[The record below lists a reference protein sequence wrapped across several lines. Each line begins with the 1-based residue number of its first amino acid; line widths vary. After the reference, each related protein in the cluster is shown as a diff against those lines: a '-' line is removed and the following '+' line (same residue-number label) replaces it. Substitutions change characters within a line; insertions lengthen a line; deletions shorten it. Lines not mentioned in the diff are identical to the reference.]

1 VAGLAPEILL
11 IRISILYDT
20 SARDLEP
27 LPARTAFRIIVY
39 AGVPLGGLMTHPKA
53 LACVVLVHSLFLGA
67 LVVRAGDEIP
77 KAAWKRPIG
86 APLSNSGTK
95 KPALDAAHIDN
106 GYWQGAPVGGFGS
119 GTFSRTYRGDFARWH
134 IKAGVHKYQTE
145 WANQFAMFQQ
155 SEGDSQGVAKVLTAA
170 HPDSGALSS
179 WSWDYPTGA
188 GDYYALY
195 PKSWF
200 DYRWD
205 KFPAHVVLEQFSPIL
220 PDNYKESS
228 YPVAIYRWHAEN
240 PTQHRVTVSVLLS
253 WKDMLGQFRTFDRDL
268 RGAINAG
275 NRNRAAKEPLGSD
288 GTMKGIVLDRDH
300 LDKSVTEE
308 WDGQFAIAALESTGV
323 ELSYQTS
330 FVSNGD
336 GREVWAPFSKDGR
349 LSNDD
354 NSWTSSDEPLA
365 AAIALR
371 FTLEPGE
378 KRVVPMAIAWDLP
391 IVQFGSGRKWYRRY
405 TDFYGTSGLNA
416 WAIARDALKNAAT
429 WSDAIDSWQA
439 RYTNDDSKPL
449 WYRGMLFNELY
460 VLADAGSFYGRP
472 VGSDSKAPPVYSF
485 MECYDYPYYETLDV
499 RFYGSM
505 PLLKFWPD
513 LEKGVMREFA
523 ATVPQEANEKMEWT
537 WKTLEARQLTFR
549 IRKAKGAVPHDLGVP
564 QEDPFKQINQFSWQD
579 TNGWKDLNP
588 KFVLMVYRDFVFTG
602 RKDDS
607 FLRDTW
613 PAVQESLAY
622 LNKYDRDGDGLPE
635 NEGYPDQTYDTWL
648 VKGESAYSDGL
659 FLAALR
665 SAEEIAKQLGE
676 TAAAKQYHDHFAK
689 AQASYIKKLWNGE
702 YFRYDTQSEYRDNIQ
717 ADQLAGQWY
726 AGMTGLGDIVPR
738 EMRAKALKKIFA
750 YNVMKF
756 ADGTMGALNG
766 IAADGTLVTTNE
778 QVQEVWTG
786 TTFGLAALM
795 LAEGL
800 KDEAYKT
807 AWGIYHTSYE
817 TKGYWFRTPEAWDI
831 TGNYRASMYMRP
843 AAIWAME
850 MTEPPKTEPP
860 K

>member
-1 VAGLAPEILL
+1 VTRLKSFAYLSLL
-11 IRISILYDT
+11 H
-20 SARDLEP
+20 AF
-27 LPARTAFRIIVY
+27 LPVS
-39 AGVPLGGLMTHPKA
+39 M
-53 LACVVLVHSLFLGA
+53 
-67 LVVRAGDEIP
+67 VRAGDEIP

-86 APLSNSGTK
+86 APLTNAGTK

-145 WANQFAMFQQ
+145 WVDQFAMFQK
-155 SEGDSQGVAKVLTAA
+155 SEGESEGVAKVLTSAR
-170 HPDSGALSS
+170 PDGPALQS
-179 WSWDYPTGA
+179 WSWDYPVGA

-195 PKSWF
+195 PKSWY

-205 KFPAHVVLEQFSPIL
+205 KFPAHVVVEQFSPIL

-228 YPVAIYRWHAEN
+228 YPVAVYRWHADN
-240 PTQHRVTVSVLLS
+240 PTNRRVTVSVLLS
-253 WKDMLGQFRTFDRDL
+253 WKNMLGQFRTFDRDL
-268 RGAINAG
+268 RGAIHAG
-275 NRNRAAKEPLGSD
+275 NRNHSAKDTLGSD
-288 GTMKGIVLDRDH
+288 GTMKGVILDRNH
-300 LDKSVTEE
+300 LDKSVQEE
-308 WDGQFAIAALESTGV
+308 WDGQFAIAALESPGV
-323 ELSYQTS
+323 EVTYQTTFS
-330 FVSNGD
+330 ANRD
-336 GREVWAPFSKDGR
+336 GSDVWTPFSKDGR
-349 LSNDD
+349 LANSSD
-354 NSWTSSDEPLA
+354 SWTSSDEPLA
-365 AAIALR
+365 AAIAVR

-378 KRVVPMAIAWDLP
+378 KRIFPMVIAWDLP

-416 WAIARDALKNAAT
+416 WALARDALKNASA
-429 WSDAIDSWQA
+429 WSDAIDAWQA
-439 RYTNDDSKPL
+439 RYINDESKPL

-460 VLADAGSFYGRP
+460 VLVDAGSFYGRP
-472 VGSDSKAPPVYSF
+472 VGSDPKAPPIYSF
-485 MECYDYPYYETLDV
+485 MECYDYPFYETLDV

-523 ATVPQEANEKMEWT
+523 AAVPQEANEKMEWI
-537 WKTLEARQLTFR
+537 WKTLESRQPAFR
-549 IRKAKGAVPHDLGVP
+549 IRKAKSAVPHDLGVP

-588 KFVLMVYRDFVFTG
+588 KFVLMIYRDFVFTG
-602 RKDDS
+602 RKDDG
-607 FLRDTW
+607 FLRGAW
-613 PAVQESLAY
+613 PAVQEALAY
-622 LNKYDRDGDGLPE
+622 LAKYDRDGDGLPE
-635 NEGYPDQTYDTWL
+635 NEAYPDQTYDTWL
-648 VKGESAYSDGL
+648 VKGESAYSAGL
-659 FLAALR
+659 YLAALR
-665 SAEEIAKQLGE
+665 AAEEIAKQLGE
-676 TAAAKQYHDHFAK
+676 NASATQYHQQFTK
-689 AQASYIKKLWNGE
+689 AQSSYIKKLWNGE

-726 AGMTGLGDIVPR
+726 ADMTGLGDIVPR
-738 EMRAKALKKIFA
+738 EMRAKALRKIFA
-750 YNVMKF
+750 FNVMKF
-756 ADGTMGALNG
+756 ADGTMGAVNG
-766 IAADGTLVTTNE
+766 IAADGSLVTTNE

-786 TTFGLAALM
+786 TTLGLAAFM
-795 LAEGL
+795 LGEGM

-850 MTEPPKTEPP
+850 MTESPKN
-860 K
+860 